1 VSTAAQYMALSRRS
15 IFNTLR
21 QPTAVIPS
29 MTFPLLFLALNSAA
43 LGEAISLPGFPPVD
57 SFLQFMFATTVV
69 QGTLFGS
76 IAAGSDIANDI
87 EGGFFERLI
96 AAPASRTSLLVGR
109 LAGSAVFAFVQAWL
123 FFGVASLFGLEVEG
137 GLIGILGLSI
147 VCSIM
152 AAGVGAIAVSFG
164 LRTGSAEAVQG
175 SFPLLFALLFL
186 SSAFFPRALMTGWF
200 RNVADFNPFSH
211 LIEAL
216 RYQVIVG
223 FDLSELVTGAAIATG
238 VFVLGLTLS
247 GLALRRRLAET
258 S

>member
-1 VSTAAQYMALSRRS
+1 VSTAAQYLALGRRS

-29 MTFPLLFLALNSAA
+29 MTFPLIFLALNSAA
-43 LGEAISLPGFPPVD
+43 LGEAVSLPGFPEVD

-96 AAPASRTSLLVGR
+96 AAPTSRTSLLVGR

-123 FFGVASLFGLEVEG
+123 FYVVATLFGLEVEG
-137 GLIGILGLSI
+137 GLVAMFGVSI
-147 VCSIM
+147 VCSIL
-152 AAGVGAIAVSFG
+152 AVGVGAIAMAFG

-186 SSAFFPRALMTGWF
+186 SSAFFPRELMSGWF
-200 RNVADFNPFSH
+200 RDVANLNPFSH

-216 RYQVIVG
+216 RHQVIEGLDVSLLI
-223 FDLSELVTGAAIATG
+223 DGAAIALS
-238 VFVLGLTLS
+238 VFAVGLTLS
-247 GLALRRRLAET
+247 ALALRRRLSEA